1 VAKSGERHWRD
12 RLSALGFSRQG
23 VAQAFAKLLRSGA
36 QSQSFGASLA
46 ADLPE
51 EDVGRLRKR
60 IDECLE
66 ARGGAVSARARAAE
80 LGRAYLALDEK
91 GRTRFLTL
99 LAGEYGPDR
108 ERLAAAAAAVAGAET
123 EGFAAARRALAD
135 ALVTPRLK
143 LLRQFNGLE
152 QGAKFLVDLRADLL
166 ALKNAD
172 PAVAAFEAELYDL
185 LASWFDVGFLTLQR
199 ITWEAPAALLEK
211 LVAYEAVH
219 EIRSWD
225 DLKNRLDSDRRCYA
239 YFHPAMPG
247 EPLIFVEVALVAGLS
262 GNVQALL
269 DEHAPA
275 HDPAKADTAIFYSIS
290 NAQKGLQGVAFG
302 DFLIKRVVDTLAHD
316 LPNLKVFATL
326 SPIPG
331 FRRWLA
337 QRVKTGVP
345 LLHGEEAQ
353 RLSGLAPGAEAEPAL
368 LGLLGEAGWPR
379 DEPIAAALQPILMR
393 LCARYLIE
401 EKRAEKRGPPRA
413 VDPVAHFHLSNGA
426 RVERINWL
434 ADVSKNGLSQ
444 SAGLMVNYLY
454 RLGDIET
461 NHERYRSEGR
471 ITASSGVKS
480 LL

>member
-1 VAKSGERHWRD
+1 MAKPGEKHWTE
-12 RLSALGFSRQG
+12 RLSALGLSRQG
-23 VAQAFAKLLRSGA
+23 VAQAFAKLLRSAGA
-36 QSQSFGASLA
+36 PGAGLA
-46 ADLPE
+46 PDLPE
-51 EDVGRLRKR
+51 EDVARLRRR

-80 LGRAYLALDEK
+80 LGRVYLALDER
-91 GRTRFLTL
+91 GRARFLSL
-99 LAGEYGPDR
+99 LAKDYGPDR
-108 ERLAAAAAAVAGAET
+108 AKLAVAAAEIAKAGPPA
-123 EGFAAARRALAD
+123 FAAARRALAD
-135 ALVTPRLK
+135 ALTAPRLK

-166 ALKNAD
+166 ALRAGD
-172 PAVAAFEAELYDL
+172 PDIAAFEAETHDL
-185 LASWFDVGFLTLQR
+185 LASWFDVGFLELRR
-199 ITWEAPAALLEK
+199 ITWDAPASLLEK

-219 EIRSWD
+219 EIRSWG

-247 EPLIFVEVALVAGLS
+247 EPLIFVEVALVSGLA

-269 DEHAPA
+269 DEQAPA

-290 NAQKGLQGVAFG
+290 NAQKGLAGVAFG
-302 DFLIKRVVDTLAHD
+302 DFLIKRVADTLAHD
-316 LPNLKVFATL
+316 LPNLKTFATL

-337 QRVKTGVP
+337 AGSAP
-345 LLHGEEAQ
+345 LSAEEAGS
-353 RLSGLAPGAEAEPAL
+353 LAGLGDRGLPDALERPGWHEDKAL
-368 LGLLGEAGWPR
+368 CAL
-379 DEPIAAALQPILMR
+379 LQPILMR
-393 LCARYLIE
+393 LCARYLLE
-401 EKRAEKRGPPRA
+401 EKRKSGEEPPRA
-413 VDPVAHFHLSNGA
+413 RDPVEHFHLSNGA

-454 RLGDIET
+454 RLADIET
-461 NHERYRSEGR
+461 NHERYRAEGR
-471 ITASSGVKS
+471 IAASGAVKS